1 MSRRPK
7 ETREQ
12 AMLYGIVGEKLE
24 RVTRTVPSDEPPPLA
39 ENAKLKSIGRP
50 IPRLDGVQKVTGRA
64 RYTFD
69 IQLPG
74 MLYAR
79 QVIST
84 VPHARVRSIDTSAA
98 ERYPGVRAVHVL
110 DKIRG
115 SAQLRDLKGEAGQR

>member
-1 MSRRPK
+1 MSERTKGP
-7 ETREQ
+7 TRQQ
-12 AMLYGIVGEKLE
+12 AMLHGIVGEKLE
-24 RVTRTVPSDEPPPLA
+24 KVTRTVPADEPPPLP
-39 ENAKLKSIGRP
+39 ENAKLKSIGRS

-84 VPHARVRSIDTSAA
+84 VPHARVKSIDTSAA
-98 ERYPGVRAVHVL
+98 ERHPGVRAVHVL
-110 DKIRG
+110 DRIRG
-115 SAQLRDLKGEAGQR
+115 SARLP